1 MSDDDGRQVTFFGP
15 HPGVGGAAIP
25 LPVVVKRVADALDG
39 QTLPLRSAVACLQ
52 AVAPG
57 TVYADAAH
65 GAILLRMGAAPPMHL
80 WRVIRF
86 R

>member
-1 MSDDDGRQVTFFGP
+1 MSDDDDRQVTLFGP

-25 LPVVVKRVADALDG
+25 LPAVVKRVADALDG
-39 QTLPLRSAVACLQ
+39 QTLSLRSAVACLQ

-57 TVYADAAH
+57 IVFADVAH
-65 GAILLRMGAAPPMHL
+65 GGILLRVGAAPPMHL
-80 WRVIRF
+80 WLVIHF